1 MKKLTIFASLILM
14 VQLFLPFSLNVK
26 AEESTELFN
35 YLALGDSLAAGMDEK
50 GEIGYGYA
58 DYLALLLAG
67 EDEEA
72 IDFNKGFAYPGYTT
86 DDVLKDI
93 TADVTKPIT
102 DLTGITNKT
111 LSIKQAIKDADFIT
125 LSVGANDV
133 LKNVKKSET
142 GQLSVDLAGVT
153 KSTQDVAVN
162 YEKIFAA
169 IYELNPEADVVVMGL
184 YNPFPYIQDAS
195 VQTQLNTLVSTMNKA
210 LQTVVEKNDGIYS
223 NVAELIAG
231 NFTTYLPNPQNIHLA
246 ATGYGAVAEMMLSD
260 YIVAIL
266 GDYEDEYEY
275 EYDDLIDTPST
286 EAGDYFTDIADHW
299 GNEYINLAYM
309 GGFMNGFEDGTF
321 KPNALVT
328 RAQVLSV
335 IARAFELPATKPA
348 PFVDIKDYPLQTQNE
363 IAAAYEAGLVKENG
377 GYLNPKDNVTRAQFA
392 LILTRLSNS
401 FEGEVYVPDVKA
413 PFSDIAKY
421 DEETQN
427 AITLLYDLQ
436 LVQGQTAD
444 KFDPA
449 GSMTRAQLAKILV
462 LAFLNAEE

>member
-1 MKKLTIFASLILM
+1 MKKLTVFAALILM
-14 VQLFLPFSLNVK
+14 VQLFLPYSLNVK
-26 AEESTELFN
+26 AEETDELFN

-67 EDEEA
+67 DDEGS
-72 IDFNKGFAYPGYTT
+72 IDYNKGFAYPGYTT
-86 DDVLKDI
+86 ADVLKDI
-93 TADVTKPIT
+93 QADVTKPIT
-102 DLTGITNKT
+102 DLTGITKNT
-111 LSIKQAIKDADFIT
+111 TAIKQAIKDADFIT

-133 LKNVKKSET
+133 LKNVKTSET
-142 GQLSVDLAGVT
+142 GQLSFDLAGVT
-153 KSTQDVAVN
+153 KSIQDVALN

-169 IYELNPEADVVVMGL
+169 IYDLNPEVDVVVMGL

-195 VQTQLNTLVSTMNKA
+195 IQTQLNTLVSTMNKA
-210 LQTVVEKNDGIYS
+210 LQTVVEKNDAIYS
-223 NVAELIAG
+223 NVAELVAG

-266 GDYEDEYEY
+266 GDYEDEYG
-275 EYDDLIDTPST
+275 DLIETPIT
-286 EAGDYFTDIADHW
+286 EAGDYFTDIAGHW
-299 GNEYINLAYM
+299 GSEYINLAYM

-321 KPNALVT
+321 KPDVNVT
-328 RAQVLSV
+328 RVQVLSV
-335 IARAFELPATKPA
+335 IARAFDLTATKPA
-348 PFVDIKDYPLQTQNE
+348 PFKDIKNYSLQTQNE

-401 FEGEVYVPDVKA
+401 LEGEVYVPAAKA
-413 PFSDIAKY
+413 PFKDIAKY

-436 LVQGQTAD
+436 LVQGKTAD
-444 KFDPA
+444 QFDPA
-449 GSMTRAQLAKILV
+449 GSMTRAQLAKVLV
-462 LAFLNAEE
+462 LAFLSGEE

>member
-1 MKKLTIFASLILM
+1 MKKLTVFAALILM

-26 AEESTELFN
+26 AEETDELFN
-35 YLALGDSLAAGMDEK
+35 YLALGDSLAAGMDEN
-50 GEIGYGYA
+50 GGIGYGYA

-67 EDEEA
+67 DDEEA
-72 IDFNKGFAYPGYTT
+72 VEFNKGFAYPGYTT
-86 DDVLKDI
+86 EDVLKDI
-93 TADVTKPIT
+93 QADVTKPVT
-102 DLTGITNKT
+102 ELTGVTKNT
-111 LSIKQAIKDADFIT
+111 TTIKQAIKDADFIT

-133 LKNVKKSET
+133 LKNVKQSET
-142 GQLSVDLAGVT
+142 GQFTFDLAGVT
-153 KSTQDVAVN
+153 KSIQDVALN

-169 IYELNPEADVVVMGL
+169 IYELNPEVDVVVMGL

-210 LQTVVEKNDGIYS
+210 LLTVVEKNDGIYS

-246 ATGYGAVAEMMLSD
+246 AAGYSAVAEMMLND
-260 YIVAIL
+260 FIIAVL
-266 GDYEDEYEY
+266 GDYEG
-275 EYDDLIDTPST
+275 EYDDFIETPAI
-286 EAGDYFTDIADHW
+286 EAGDYFTDIAGHW

-309 GGFMNGFEDGTF
+309 GGFMNGFENGTF
-321 KPNALVT
+321 KPNANVT
-328 RAQVLSV
+328 RVEVLSV
-335 IARAFELPATKPA
+335 IARAFELTATKPA
-348 PFVDIKDYPLQTQNE
+348 PFKDIKDYPLQTQNE

-377 GYLNPKDNVTRAQFA
+377 GSFNPKDNITRAQFA

-401 FEGEVYVPDVKA
+401 LEGEVYVPTAKA
-413 PFSDIAKY
+413 PFTDIAKY

-444 KFDPA
+444 KFNPA

-462 LAFLNAEE
+462 LAFLNGEE

>member
-1 MKKLTIFASLILM
+1 MKKLTVFAALILM

-26 AEESTELFN
+26 AEETDELFN
-35 YLALGDSLAAGMDEK
+35 YLALGDSLAAGMDEN
-50 GEIGYGYA
+50 GGIGYGYA

-72 IDFNKGFAYPGYTT
+72 VEFNKGFAYPGYTT
-86 DDVLKDI
+86 EDVLKDI
-93 TADVTKPIT
+93 QADVAKPIT
-102 DLTGITNKT
+102 DLTGVTKNT
-111 LSIKQAIKDADFIT
+111 TTIKQAIKDADFIT

-133 LKNVKKSET
+133 LKNVKTSET
-142 GQLSVDLAGVT
+142 GQFTFDLAGVT
-153 KSTQDVAVN
+153 KSIQDVAVN

-169 IYELNPEADVVVMGL
+169 IYKLNPEVEVVVMGL

-195 VQTQLNTLVSTMNKA
+195 IQTQLNTLVATMNKA
-210 LQTVVEKNDGIYS
+210 VQTVVEKNDAIYS

-231 NFTTYLPNPQNIHLA
+231 NFTTYLPNPQDIHLA
-246 ATGYGAVAEMMLSD
+246 AAGYSAVAEMMLND
-260 YIVAIL
+260 FILAVL
-266 GDYEDEYEY
+266 GDYEDENG
-275 EYDDLIDTPST
+275 DMPTT
-286 EAGDYFTDIADHW
+286 EAGDYFTDIAKHW
-299 GNEYINLAYM
+299 GKEYINLAYM

-321 KPNALVT
+321 KPDVNVT
-328 RAQVLSV
+328 RVQVISV
-335 IARAFELPATKPA
+335 IARAFELTATKPA
-348 PFVDIKDYPLQTQNE
+348 PFKDIKDYPLQTQNE

-377 GYLNPKDNVTRAQFA
+377 GYFNPKDNVTRAQFA

-401 FEGEVYVPDVKA
+401 LEGEVYVPTAKA
-413 PFSDIAKY
+413 PFTDIAKY

-444 KFDPA
+444 KFNPA

-462 LAFLNAEE
+462 LAFLNGEE